1 MEMEHEGQRRLSEE
15 NGPLTRTILAS
26 APVSAAAVP
35 PATAALD
42 SQVRSTEPGAGKCAL
57 DRHFAAIK
65 LAQLKRL
72 LTQEQPCYGLGLRE
86 EKDKDARGGST
97 AARQHVGSARPL

>member
-1 MEMEHEGQRRLSEE
+1 
-15 NGPLTRTILAS
+15 
-26 APVSAAAVP
+26 V
-35 PATAALD
+35 
-42 SQVRSTEPGAGKCAL
+42 L
-57 DRHFAAIK
+57 DRHFAE

-72 LTQEQPCYGLGLRE
+72 LTQEPCYGLGLRE